1 MALTPSDIRNVQF
14 TTTRMKS
21 GYDMDEVDSFLDL
34 VEGELGV
41 LISQTQAA
49 RDSEAVLRAQCDQ
62 LIGRVGELER
72 RLGEA
77 TSTAVSRPLLP
88 PQTGG
93 GSPGSDAARQAADQI
108 ISAARAEAASIRARL
123 VADLRAGIAV
133 VEGSG

>member
-1 MALTPSDIRNVQF
+1 MALTPADVRNVQF

-34 VEGELGV
+34 VEAELGV
-41 LISQTQAA
+41 LISQGQAA

-62 LIGRVGELER
+62 LLGRVGELER

-77 TSTAVSRPLLP
+77 TSTALSRPLLP
-88 PQTGG
+88 PPGDV
-93 GSPGSDAARQAADQI
+93 SPGSDAARQAADQI
-108 ISAARAEAASIRARL
+108 VSAARAEAASIRARL